1 MRTTAKHSFIDGVAL
16 HGESDAEF
24 DFLIPAFVDIHC
36 HGGGGK
42 YFSESAEIARETH
55 YKHGT
60 RIQLA
65 SLVTA
70 DIEVLI
76 KQIEYLKNKE
86 IFGIHLEG
94 PYLSKKFC
102 GAHDPNLLKAPEIS
116 ELQKLIDAGGGAVK
130 MVTIAPELPNAIEAI
145 KYLVSQHVIVA
156 IGHSDASAEDTQ
168 KAITAGAKV
177 VTHFNNAMSKMPN
190 KGSLSEVALGS
201 ELFLE
206 LIEDGHHVSNS
217 DSLAIIESAPNRI
230 IAITDAMSAAGASD
244 GDYKIGNLDV
254 TVKSGVAKLNGTG
267 ALAGSTLT
275 MLDAFHNFHEIAGF
289 EKAVQYT
296 SLNPAKL
303 LNIDP
308 YGGYIGIKGRKVT
321 HISIP

>member
-1 MRTTAKHSFIDGVAL
+1 MRTTAKHSFIDGVEL
-16 HGESDAEF
+16 HGDSDAEF

-42 YFSESAEIARETH
+42 YFSENAEIARETH
-55 YKHGT
+55 YQHGT

-94 PYLSKKFC
+94 PYLSTKFC

-116 ELQKLIDAGGGAVK
+116 ELQKLVDAGGGAVK
-130 MVTIAPELPNAIEAI
+130 MVTISPELPNAIEAI
-145 KYLVSQHVIVA
+145 KYLVSQNVIVA
-156 IGHSDASAEDTQ
+156 IGHSDASADDTQ
-168 KAITAGAKV
+168 KAIAAGAKV
-177 VTHFNNAMSKMPN
+177 VTHFNNAMSKIPN
-190 KGSLSEVALGS
+190 EGSLSEVALGS

-206 LIEDGHHVSNS
+206 LIEDGHHVSKS
-217 DSLAIIESAPNRI
+217 DSLAIIDSAPNRI
-230 IAITDAMSAAGASD
+230 IAVTDAMSAAGASD
-244 GDYKIGNLDV
+244 GDYKIGNLNV
-254 TVKSGVAKLNGTG
+254 EVKSGVAKLTGSG

-275 MLDAFHNFHEIAGF
+275 MLDAFFNFYELVGF
-289 EKAVQYT
+289 EKAVAYT
-296 SLNPAKL
+296 SLNPAKIL
-303 LNIDP
+303 DINP
-308 YGGYIGIKGRKVT
+308 YSSYIGIKGRKVT
-321 HISIP
+321 HL